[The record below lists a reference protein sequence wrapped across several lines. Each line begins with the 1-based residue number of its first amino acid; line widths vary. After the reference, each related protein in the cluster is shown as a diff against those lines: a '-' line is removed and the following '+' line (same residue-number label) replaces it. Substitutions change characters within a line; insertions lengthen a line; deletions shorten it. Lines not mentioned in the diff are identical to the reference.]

1 MCNLPL
7 TKEENDM
14 NWLKNTLD
22 IMGMMNF
29 GKIANSVEALA
40 VNNLLSNNQQPVI
53 QQSSQQQEN
62 DTMDLYGQTIDK
74 ITDYL
79 LMLYEGDITH
89 EVFEKKVEDEIKK
102 IDLSLYSLLIN
113 LIKNNSTEI
122 EDAKAADDL
131 FDAKVKENNQRFGEI
146 NNSILT
152 CISCKRQ
159 FFKEYEYCPYCGSKK

>member
-1 MCNLPL
+1 M
-7 TKEENDM
+7 D
-14 NWLKNTLD
+14 WLKNTLD
-22 IMGMMNF
+22 IMGMMNY

-62 DTMDLYGQTIDK
+62 DTMGLCGETIDK

-113 LIKNNSTEI
+113 LIKNDITEK
-122 EDAKAADDL
+122 EVDDL
-131 FDAKVKENNQRFGEI
+131 DAKVKENNQRFGEI

-159 FFKEYEYCPYCGSKK
+159 FFKEYEYCPYCGSKKVKKNE